1 MPRELSLA
9 VVGAQYPNKRGPTRA
24 FGIAMCRPGDPIE
37 LRPEP
42 KNPADERAVAVFT
55 ADNIQI
61 GYITAE
67 RAPYIGGIIK
77 AGREVR
83 TIFQAPTQ
91 WGAIVRCAFDGASPS
106 LPARRPAAAPAD
118 FDDIDQTPPAGWDI

>member
-91 WGAIVRCAFDGASPS
+91 WGAIVRCAFDGAAPR
-106 LPARRPAAAPAD
+106 LPPAPKHAPAGD
-118 FDDIDQTPPAGWDI
+118 ECEVDQRPPDW